1 MSLDPTLIVVIFAAL
16 VAGLVRGFSGFG
28 AGMIFM
34 PVAAATIGP
43 VVAAAGFLILDNILA
58 LPLLVRALG
67 RCDWRTVLPA
77 ILGAFLTVP
86 VGAAILATADPVLLR
101 WGLTAIV
108 VALLVLLMSGW
119 RYSGRPHPAVSFGAG
134 GTAGILS
141 GVAQI
146 GGPPMVAFWIAG
158 PYKPAVIRANIIVFF
173 GGSGLAAA
181 IAYLWTGI
189 FTRESIELA
198 VILTPVYALAL
209 FAGSRM
215 FGLASERLY
224 RRIAYSVIALAVV
237 TSLPMLDDLLR

>member
-1 MSLDPTLIVVIFAAL
+1 MSLDPTLIAVIIAAL

-34 PVAAATIGP
+34 PIAAATVGP
-43 VVAAAGFLILDNILA
+43 LIAAAGFLILDNILS
-58 LPLLVRALG
+58 LPLLVRAVS

-77 ILGAFLTVP
+77 IIGAILTVP

-101 WGLTAIV
+101 WGLSAIV
-108 VALLVLLMSGW
+108 VALLALLMSGW
-119 RYSGRPHPAVSFGAG
+119 RYSGKPHAAVSFGAG

-141 GVAQI
+141 GTAQI

-158 PYKPAVIRANIIVFF
+158 PFKPAIIRANIIVFF
-173 GGSGLAAA
+173 GGSGLAAT
-181 IAYLWTGI
+181 IAYLWAGI
-189 FTRESIELA
+189 FSRGAIEIA

-224 RRIAYSVIALAVV
+224 RRIAYSVIALAVI
-237 TSLPMLDDLLR
+237 TSLPVLDDLLR